1 VHDGVEHPRPITRWA
16 WYRHVADWL
25 LVRP

>member
-1 VHDGVEHPRPITRWA
+1 VHDGLAHPRPVTRWA
-16 WYRHVADWL
+16 WYRHAADWL